1 MAGFD
6 PPPFKKMNEQ
16 LERIQD
22 QVTTD
27 AIEVTVVE
35 TSEKTEEKIRV
46 EEFKISGDALVAKIK
61 ELIHKGNIRSII
73 IKNASGRTLVEIP
86 LTVGVVGGV
95 VGAIAFPIAAALAAI
110 GAFAAHLTIV
120 VARKEI
126 E

>member
-6 PPPFKKMNEQ
+6 PPQFKKMNEQ
-16 LERIQD
+16 LERIEE